1 MKELNETVSGMLSED
16 VNERFKAEYQQLDI
30 RITRLKKYIA
40 HYKPKIKL
48 IDLYILEEQLKAM
61 IEYRNALEL
70 RASLED
76 IELE

>member
-1 MKELNETVSGMLSED
+1 MELKETIDGMLSEN
-16 VNERFKAEYQQLDI
+16 VNERFKAEYQQLNI

-70 RASLED
+70 RASLEE
-76 IELE
+76 ISLE

>member
-1 MKELNETVSGMLSED
+1 MELKDTIDGMLSEN
-16 VNERFKAEYQQLDI
+16 VNERFKAEYQQLNI

-70 RASLED
+70 RASLEEID
-76 IELE
+76 LE

>member
-1 MKELNETVSGMLSED
+1 MPELKDTIDSMLSED
-16 VNERFKAEYQQLDI
+16 SKERFKAEYMQLDI
-30 RITRLKKYIA
+30 RITKLKRYIS

-76 IELE
+76 IDIE